1 MSREV
6 RPGVAHSGKALRR
19 RCSTRYA
26 QHAIRPIGR
35 SGDVAAR
42 HGGCHRFWGADRA
55 IDREM
60 QPAACDYPMTM
71 VQALR
76 SRAASQAN
84 ELAFVFLDHNCN
96 VLDQTTFAALDASAR
111 SVGSKLTSR
120 GLSGERIMIVFPSGL
135 DFVAALFGC
144 FYAVAVPTP
153 YLIGK
158 RAVERCAAIFKDSRP
173 AVVLAP
179 LQLGRDAEI
188 RRAIGSNS
196 VEWIHTDPADPLPGS
211 GIRSRLAP
219 WTLRCCNTHPARPA
233 SPGASCSAMPI

>member
-1 MSREV
+1 
-6 RPGVAHSGKALRR
+6 
-19 RCSTRYA
+19 
-26 QHAIRPIGR
+26 
-35 SGDVAAR
+35 
-42 HGGCHRFWGADRA
+42 
-55 IDREM
+55 
-60 QPAACDYPMTM
+60 MTM
-71 VQALR
+71 VQVLR
-76 SRAASQAN
+76 SRAATQAN

-120 GLSGERIMIVFPSGL
+120 GLSGERIMMVFPSGL

-144 FYAVAVPTP
+144 FYAGCVAVPAP

-196 VEWIHTDPADPLPGS
+196 VEWIHADPADPPPRQWDPQPIGPMDLALLQYTSGS
-211 GIRSRLAP
+211 TSEPRGVMLSHANLIANNIM
-219 WTLRCCNTHPARPA
+219 LRDTF
-233 SPGASCSAMPI
+233 GA